1 MKYILFCLSA
11 CLIFLSFEAFAQE
24 IQPMPFAS
32 EISTPI
38 KHYNKIRVDVATSG
52 VVSKGGYKEL
62 AAKGVQTFIDLRTPE
77 EIDEIQIQKEFD
89 GLTAQYHNIPV
100 FGSEGISEDQVD
112 AFTKIFKNS
121 EKPVLI
127 NCGSGNRAGA
137 LWAAFL
143 LQQGERIEVA
153 LEEGR
158 TSGMKSSLEE
168 DVKSKF
174 CKKC

>member
-1 MKYILFCLSA
+1 MKYIFFCLSA
-11 CLIFLSFEAFAQE
+11 CIIFLSFDASAQE
-24 IQPMPFAS
+24 KQSVPFAS
-32 EISTPI
+32 EISTPV
-38 KHYNKIRVDVATSG
+38 KHYNKTRVDVATSG
-52 VVSKGGYKEL
+52 VVSEGGYKEL
-62 AAKGVQTFIDLRTPE
+62 AEKGVQTFIDLRTPE
-77 EIDEIQIQKEFD
+77 EIDETQIKKEFD

-100 FGSEGISEDQVD
+100 FGSEGISKNQVD
-112 AFTKIFKNS
+112 AFAKIFQNS

-143 LQQGERIEVA
+143 LQQGESTEMA